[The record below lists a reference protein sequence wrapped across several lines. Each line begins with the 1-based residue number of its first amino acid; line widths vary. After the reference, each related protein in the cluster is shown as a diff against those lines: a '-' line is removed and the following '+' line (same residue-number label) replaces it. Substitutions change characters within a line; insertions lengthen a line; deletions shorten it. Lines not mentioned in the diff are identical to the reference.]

1 MVSTYSHL
9 QSRSLDGEEGEGRT
23 VDGILGAPDTGFTS
37 GSAARSA
44 WCLQALVSQVQ
55 EERVESTHHR

>member
-1 MVSTYSHL
+1 MARRERDVPST
-9 QSRSLDGEEGEGRT
+9 
-23 VDGILGAPDTGFTS
+23 GILGAPDTGFTS